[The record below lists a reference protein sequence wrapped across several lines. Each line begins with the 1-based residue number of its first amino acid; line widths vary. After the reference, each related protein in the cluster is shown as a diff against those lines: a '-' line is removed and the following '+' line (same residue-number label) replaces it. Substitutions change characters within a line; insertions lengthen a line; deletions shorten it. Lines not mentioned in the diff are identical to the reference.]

1 MFIQE
6 LISPEIPA
14 LSLGDHADK
23 ALQLMQ
29 DLHLSHLPLVD
40 GTEYK
45 SLIHEDD
52 LLEWDNPDVLAQAPF
67 LVPGPVVYGH
77 LHPYEAIRRAT
88 QMDISLVPVIDKDEQ
103 YQGVVTRYSLLDY
116 MSQHSGLDKPGG
128 IIILEMRPVDYSLS
142 EIARICEN
150 NDVIILNLQI
160 FTQPES
166 DMMRVVI
173 KTNTREV
180 QTLVAS
186 FERYEYN
193 VRQVFGELPAQ
204 ESMKERYESL
214 MRYINMGT

>member
-1 MFIQE
+1 
-6 LISPEIPA
+6 
-14 LSLGDHADK
+14 
-23 ALQLMQ
+23 
-29 DLHLSHLPLVD
+29 
-40 GTEYK
+40 
-45 SLIHEDD
+45 
-52 LLEWDNPDVLAQAPF
+52 
-67 LVPGPVVYGH
+67 
-77 LHPYEAIRRAT
+77 
-88 QMDISLVPVIDKDEQ
+88 
-103 YQGVVTRYSLLDY
+103 
-116 MSQHSGLDKPGG
+116 DKPGG

-150 NDVIILNLQI
+150 NDAIILNLQI